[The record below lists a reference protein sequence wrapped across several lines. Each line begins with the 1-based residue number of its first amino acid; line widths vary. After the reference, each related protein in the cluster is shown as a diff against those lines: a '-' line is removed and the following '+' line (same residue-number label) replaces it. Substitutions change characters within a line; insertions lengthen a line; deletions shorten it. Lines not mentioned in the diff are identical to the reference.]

1 MGFRT
6 ITGLVILLIG
16 SVCIG
21 WYFGGWGYSLFEK
34 TVPAGAVTELVR
46 TGTKGAYVT
55 GGLLL
60 GLVIFGWST
69 LVAWASRFF
78 RSSSAATSSTPAAS
92 ASAFK

>member
-1 MGFRT
+1 MSFRT

-46 TGTKGAYVT
+46 SGTKGAYVT

-60 GLVIFGWST
+60 GLVIFLWSAA
-69 LVAWASRFF
+69 VAWGSRFF
-78 RSSSAATSSTPAAS
+78 RSSTPAAVS
-92 ASAFK
+92 VSK